1 MPSRQSHHGAADTL
15 HDGLEGGHAV
25 FSKVGNNHGATER
38 DLIGDTVGKLGEVVL
53 GDNIG
58 RISDDRSSGDHDSY
72 RSWARR
78 QSSERTD
85 QSGNDSAAMAAL
97 VIS

>member
-1 MPSRQSHHGAADTL
+1 MVPPTLSMMAWKAGTPSSARS
-15 HDGLEGGHAV
+15 
-25 FSKVGNNHGATER
+25 ATTTAPPR
-38 DLIGDTVGKLGEVVL
+38 GTFIGDTVGKLGEVVL